1 MLDWRAMAS
10 YEGEH
15 DITASNASEP
25 ARRRLDV
32 TAFFAQ
38 IDADVASSV
47 PDATGMALRALARA
61 FQSVEGHAPELD
73 GAVLQLLEEA
83 ADPSAR
89 QSQGVTDE
97 FLAGLDRVPKKKL
110 RKEDMCPICNTAF
123 IDDPYPLV
131 VRLPCHSS
139 HIFDLDCITLWLK
152 MHTTCPMD
160 RKELVKK
167 PATPLPPNSEDDE
180 DQGGMYG

>member
-10 YEGEH
+10 YEGELASRLHPQPSLIIIGEH

-110 RKEDMCPICNTAF
+110 RKVGVT
-123 IDDPYPLV
+123 V
-131 VRLPCHSS
+131 
-139 HIFDLDCITLWLK
+139 
-152 MHTTCPMD
+152 
-160 RKELVKK
+160 
-167 PATPLPPNSEDDE
+167 
-180 DQGGMYG
+180 YGVNKV